1 MVALERDGRKNE
13 RRGNHEKANFIKA
26 GYNGEEITIITTRDY
41 DYMYK
46 AALSVQDQLTEI
58 GMNVNVENYDLATFL
73 ELKTVP
79 SEWDMLAAGTG
90 YVTIPAQ
97 LLALNPGFAGTD
109 DPVAQEMLKEVRTA
123 ETPEDAYEKW
133 EELQGYLYDFLSTT
147 VMGHQN
153 DIIATSNRVKGFEP
167 FQAPILWG
175 TTVEQ

>member
-1 MVALERDGRKNE
+1 
-13 RRGNHEKANFIKA
+13 
-26 GYNGEEITIITTRDY
+26 
-41 DYMYK
+41 
-46 AALSVQDQLTEI
+46 
-58 GMNVNVENYDLATFL
+58 
-73 ELKTVP
+73 
-79 SEWDMLAAGTG
+79 MLAAGTG